1 MEDNLNF
8 KDIGKRPQFL
18 GKTTSIVLEK
28 WETTSILWQIGR
40 RPHIFQ
46 IGRGPPIFQI
56 GRRPPI
62 FQIGRRHQIFQ
73 IGRRLQI
80 FEIVRGLQLFL
91 IGRWPPFQIG
101 RRPQFVKL
109 EDNHHFSYLK
119 ETSCFI
125 LKDNP
130 HFSN

>member
-46 IGRGPPIFQI
+46 IGRQ
-56 GRRPPI
+56 PPI
-62 FQIGRRHQIFQ
+62 FQIGRRHQIF
-73 IGRRLQI
+73 
-80 FEIVRGLQLFL
+80 E
-91 IGRWPPFQIG
+91 IG
-101 RRPQFVKL
+101 RRPQTFK
-109 EDNHHFSYLK
+109 
-119 ETSCFI
+119 I
-125 LKDNP
+125 GR
-130 HFSN
+130 